1 VKEHAAAP
9 ARPTT
14 PYVFVC
20 YAHDERAAV
29 VEQIAWLEG
38 QGFTVWYDEAIE
50 AGSRWSDDLARAVE
64 GCAAFLYFLS
74 PRSTSSRYCLDEVHF
89 ALECGRPIVPVEI
102 VPVTLTPGLKLGLG
116 GTHRLFMHRMEPG
129 EFRRKLASGLRD
141 AMTGAGTAHPLESR
155 PAAPRTLP
163 LEPAF
168 AVGWRPVVF
177 GIASALMAYIAMMV
191 AAR

>member
-1 VKEHAAAP
+1 MTEHTAAP
-9 ARPTT
+9 APPTT

-20 YAHDERAAV
+20 YAHDERDSV
-29 VEQIAWLEG
+29 IEQIDWLRS
-38 QGFTVWYDEAIE
+38 QGFTVWFDEVIE

-64 GCAAFLYFLS
+64 GCAVFLYFLS
-74 PRSTSSRYCLDEVHF
+74 PRSVSSRYCLDEVHF

-102 VPVTLTPGLKLGLG
+102 APVTLTPGLKLSIG
-116 GTHRLFMHRMEPG
+116 GTHRLFMHRMKTD
-129 EFRRKLASGLRD
+129 EFRRKLARGLKD
-141 AMTGAGTAHPLESR
+141 AMAGAGAAHALEAR
-155 PAAPRTLP
+155 PVQPRRLP

-177 GIASALMAYIAMMV
+177 GIAAALTAYIAMMI